1 MAVTTL
7 ENIYVKMWIFNRFFP
22 YMDTCTQDTGNGIL
36 LYIVKKRLAVFPS
49 PDEMSLTK
57 LSLDGNNEFIPL
69 ASVLDVSPYTK
80 PAIL

>member
-1 MAVTTL
+1 MGYYT
-7 ENIYVKMWIFNRFFP
+7 VKNSSGFP
-22 YMDTCTQDTGNGIL
+22 
-36 LYIVKKRLAVFPS
+36 VPA
-49 PDEMSLTK
+49 EMSLTK

>member
-1 MAVTTL
+1 MLKCWFLTGFFLIWIQLCRIQGMGYYT
-7 ENIYVKMWIFNRFFP
+7 VKNSSGFP
-22 YMDTCTQDTGNGIL
+22 
-36 LYIVKKRLAVFPS
+36 VPA
-49 PDEMSLTK
+49 EMSLTK